1 MKASEELIFPNELV
15 EKLMKKYPN
24 NFELG
29 HVMRNHYHNKTDEN
43 KTDENKTDIKKIVR

>member
-1 MKASEELIFPNELV
+1 MKASEEPIFPNELV

-29 HVMRNHYHNKTDEN
+29 HVMRNHYYSKKAGTKTNTE
-43 KTDENKTDIKKIVR
+43 KIVR

>member
-1 MKASEELIFPNELV
+1 MKASKELIFPNELV

-29 HVMRNHYHNKTDEN
+29 HVMRNHYYNKINKNKTN
-43 KTDENKTDIKKIVR
+43 LKKIVR